1 MIHYVYATRGG
12 YLYQVGR
19 HNHKPAVENAG
30 EFVLSVPEKTP
41 QAQIDTLAHRQFMD
55 HLRRPRKVE
64 HNRHG
69 SERELAS
76 LKK

>member
-19 HNHKPAVENAG
+19 HTNKPAVENAG
-30 EFVLSVPEKTP
+30 EFVLSVPEKTS

-64 HNRHG
+64 HSRHG
-69 SERELAS
+69 AERELAS

>member
-19 HNHKPAVENAG
+19 HSNMPVVKNTD
-30 EFVLSVPEKTP
+30 EFVLSVPEKTS
-41 QAQIDTLAHRQFMD
+41 QAAIDTLAHRRFMD

-64 HNRHG
+64 HNRHKAHD
-69 SERELAS
+69 RELA
-76 LKK
+76 KV